1 MKNMNRKALK
11 KAQRKSKE
19 AQYKKAIWESGGL
32 ILDGLDL
39 GRFRTGTEMMEYG
52 IRLRNKVVSGG
63 PTAVRD
69 YKDKILDYLLMT
81 AGFLCEGL
89 KSGSRILTPDPYE
102 DLRALLEKYL
112 DDK

>member
-1 MKNMNRKALK
+1 MNRKALK

-19 AQYKKAIWESGGL
+19 AKYKRIIWESGGL
-32 ILDGLDL
+32 ILDGPGS
-39 GRFRTGTEMMEYG
+39 GRFRSWTEVMEYG
-52 IRLRNKVVSGG
+52 TRLRNKVVSGG

-81 AGFLCEGL
+81 AGFICERV
-89 KSGSRILTPDPYE
+89 GSSTSTPDQYE
-102 DLRALLEKYL
+102 DLRVLLEKYL